1 MRSSRVL
8 LTGLMAALLGSC
20 GGGGGGGSGGGPPIG
35 GGSGF
40 TPGVFAAATSFEARC
55 SAPRSGSDPQG
66 RPWPDRLGT
75 ALDEKNWLRSWTHEL
90 YLWYRE
96 VADRDPAAF
105 SVLDYFDLL
114 KTPQSTA
121 SGQPKDRFHFAIPT
135 NAWLQQSQLG
145 SSAGYGLQWAILADT
160 PPRELRVAYIEP
172 GATSPAAA
180 VGLARGARVLAI
192 DGIDLVNSTAGAD
205 IDRLNDALFPSGT
218 GQSHSFTVQ
227 DIGGGPQRSV
237 SMTSANV
244 TATPVQNTRSIATAS
259 GPVGYLLFNDHIATS
274 EAGLVQ
280 AITTLRNAGVVDLV
294 LDLRY
299 NGGGLVSIG
308 RDLAS
313 YVHAGRTSN
322 QAFASLLYNDRQAPF
337 YNTTYRFNAPSGAL
351 ALTRVYVLQGPRTC
365 SASEQVINALR
376 PFVNVVAIGDTSCGK
391 PVGFLPVEDGCG
403 TTYSVVNFESVNA
416 NNEGRY
422 FDGFDP
428 TCTVAEDFTRALGSA
443 SEPLL
448 AAAIDHADGL
458 GCPVASAAPR
468 EQTMA
473 ARVKRWSAA
482 AAEGERGVMIP
493 R

>member
-1 MRSSRVL
+1 MRQTRNAISASAQRVRRTLIAAAVALLAACGGNDDNALVVGACDVPSLQAGLRSYMDDWYFWYQLAPRPAPGSLPTLDEYFFASLYTGTSASFPADRWSFYQSTESFNNFFGGGQSLGYGLSVAGLEVAGAPSQPLYVRYVEPLSPAAVAGIVRGDRVL
-8 LTGLMAALLGSC
+8 SINGRSASDMIAAN
-20 GGGGGGGSGGGPPIG
+20 
-35 GGSGF
+35 
-40 TPGVFAAATSFEARC
+40 
-55 SAPRSGSDPQG
+55 D
-66 RPWPDRLGT
+66 
-75 ALDEKNWLRSWTHEL
+75 
-90 YLWYRE
+90 
-96 VADRDPAAF
+96 F
-105 SVLDYFDLL
+105 SVL
-114 KTPQSTA
+114 
-121 SGQPKDRFHFAIPT
+121 
-135 NAWLQQSQLG
+135 
-145 SSAGYGLQWAILADT
+145 
-160 PPRELRVAYIEP
+160 
-172 GATSPAAA
+172 SPAAA
-180 VGLARGARVLAI
+180 GEQIRLVL
-192 DGIDLVNSTAGAD
+192 DNT
-205 IDRLNDALFPSGT
+205 
-218 GQSHSFTVQ
+218 
-227 DIGGGPQRSV
+227 GGPRTV
-237 SMTSANV
+237 DV
-244 TATPVQNTRSIATAS
+244 TAAVFALTPVQQATVFTSAGGRKIGHLIVKDMIDQARQPLSAAFS
-259 GPVGYLLFNDHIATS
+259 GFA
-274 EAGLVQ
+274 AQ
-280 AITTLRNAGVVDLV
+280 GVTELV